1 MKVEIEFS
9 RIDEPSE
16 ALLLLLETF
25 QKRTQVRVHMK
36 VMDWDTAWPELVS
49 YALYGKGPDVSH
61 IGSTWTSSLVMMN
74 ALRPFTRGE
83 VAALGTEAAFAA
95 PCWRSVTLPNDP
107 TAWAIPWTAFTYI
120 IAYRRDLLAQA
131 GIDESTAFTTPAAM
145 VATLQRLHEAGMSSP
160 WIIPSGPG
168 YVDLVHICASW
179 VWGSQGDFI
188 SADGKQILF
197 DHPEA
202 RTSLHDFFRLYRFL
216 AQDDHPL
223 SEEECFARFAG
234 GNAAIFITG
243 AEVAAEI
250 ALGSGTPIVRE
261 NLGTAPLPG
270 RPWVGGDNLVIWRH
284 AQAYP
289 ERERAAV
296 QLANFLASHPA
307 QMELCR
313 QGEYF
318 PVRLETLHALTL
330 KPDSLAQTIAQIYD
344 NGWSHKT
351 VPLWGRVEK
360 QLGQELNNIAE
371 AVLAQPDTDPE
382 ALIQAHLNPLA
393 RRLRLM
399 LG

>member
-1 MKVEIEFS
+1 MKTEIEFS
-9 RIDEPSE
+9 RIDQPSE
-16 ALLLLLETF
+16 GLMILLEEF
-25 QKRTQVRVHMK
+25 QKRTNIRVHTR

-49 YALYGKGPDVSH
+49 FALYGKGSDISH

-74 ALRPFTRGE
+74 ALRPFTGNE
-83 VAALGTEAAFAA
+83 IATLGGANAFAT

-107 TAWAIPWTAFTYI
+107 TAWAIPWTAFTFI

-131 GIDESTAFTTPAAM
+131 EIDETTAFATPAAM
-145 VATLQRLHEAGMSSP
+145 LATLQRLHEVGMSSP
-160 WIIPSGPG
+160 WIIPSVPG

-179 VWGSQGDFI
+179 IWGNQGDFI

-197 DHPEA
+197 DHVEA
-202 RTSLHDFFRLYRFL
+202 RTGMRDFFSLYRFL
-216 AQDDHPL
+216 AADDHPL
-223 SEEECFARFAG
+223 NEDECFARFAG
-234 GNAAIFITG
+234 GNAAVFITG

-250 ALGSGTPIVRE
+250 AHESGTPIVRE

-296 QLANFLASHPA
+296 QLANFLAGHPA
-307 QMELCR
+307 QIELCR
-313 QGEYF
+313 MGEYF

-330 KPDSLAQTIAQIYD
+330 NPVSLAQTIARVYET
-344 NGWSHKT
+344 GWSHKT

-360 QLGQELNNIAE
+360 QLGQELSNIADS
-371 AVLAQPDTDPE
+371 VLAKPDADLET
-382 ALIQAHLNPLA
+382 LIQAHLKPLA